1 MMSLVKYSAWPLT
14 NPATL
19 SHMVPRPQFC
29 TFPSLN
35 NVQHCTQPSL
45 SSLKPLHISSVEKF
59 GLSANLG
66 RRVTECRAYEAD
78 RSRPLELNIELNGEG
93 ERIEATQRVKIG
105 LYFATWW
112 ALNVVF
118 NIYNKKVLNAF
129 PYPWLIST
137 LSLAAGSLMMLIS
150 WATRVADVPKVNL
163 EFWKALFPV
172 AVAHTIGHVAATV
185 SMSKVAVSFT
195 HIIKSGEPAFSVL
208 VSRFLLGEA
217 FPVPVYLSL
226 VPIIGGCAL
235 AAVTELN
242 FNMIGFMGA
251 MISNLAFVFRNIFS
265 KKGMKG
271 MSVSG
276 MNYYACLSILSLL
289 ILTPLAIAVEGPKL
303 WAAGWQEALSQIGPN
318 FVWWV
323 AAQSVF
329 YHLYNQVSYMSL
341 DQISPLTFSIGNTMK
356 RISVIVSSILIF
368 HTPIQP
374 VNALGAAIAILGTF
388 LYSQEDNAMGFCGYK
403 EGLVLEIMLFLFMC
417 SLLPISL
424 GLDPSPPFLFGTA
437 SSSYQYEGAYSS
449 DGKGLSNWDVF
460 SHTAGSIDDGSNG
473 DVSVD
478 QYHRYQEDIDLMEA
492 MKVNSYRFSISWA
505 RILPQGRFGEV
516 NLAGINYYNRLI
528 DALLLKGI
536 QPFVTLFHFDI
547 PQELED
553 RYGAWL
559 SPQSQED
566 FQFFAD
572 ICFKFFG
579 DRVKYWVTFNEPN
592 YIISLAYREGTFPPC
607 RCSGIFGNCSEGD
620 SEKEPFVAAHNM
632 ILSHAAAVDLYR
644 NKYQNEQGGKIGIV
658 LHCDSFEP
666 LSNSTSDKL
675 ATERA
680 QSFSINWILDPI
692 LFGKYPKEMEM
703 ILGTILPKFSSN
715 DKVKLRRGLDFIGI
729 NHYASYYVRDC
740 LSSVCGHGIGV
751 SRTEGSYELTVLKNG
766 VPIGE
771 LTPFEWLN
779 VHPEGM
785 KKIVIYL
792 KDRYNNT
799 PMFIAENG
807 YGTLYDPNVTEK
819 EYLNDYKR
827 IEFMSGHLDN
837 LMAAIREGADV
848 RGYFVWSLLDN
859 FEWKYGFT
867 VRFGLYHVD
876 FSTLKRTPKL
886 SASWYKFFIEKYIAD
901 NTKRNIL
908 RKTGEENN
916 TSTSYPIQ
924 Q

>member
-1 MMSLVKYSAWPLT
+1 MMSLVKYSAWCLT
-14 NPATL
+14 NPASL
-19 SHMVPRPQFC
+19 SHTVPRPQLC
-29 TFPSLN
+29 TFPSFN
-35 NVQHCTQPSL
+35 NVQHCNQLSF

-66 RRVTECRAYEAD
+66 RRVTDCRAYEAD
-78 RSRPLELNIELNGEG
+78 RSRPLELNIELNDEGEG
-93 ERIEATQRVKIG
+93 IEATQRLKIG

-195 HIIKSGEPAFSVL
+195 HIIKSAEPAFSVL

-303 WAAGWQEALSQIGPN
+303 WAAGWQKALSQIGPN

-388 LYSQEDNAMGFCGYK
+388 LYSQAK
-403 EGLVLEIMLFLFMC
+403 
-417 SLLPISL
+417 
-424 GLDPSPPFLFGTA
+424 
-437 SSSYQYEGAYSS
+437 Q
-449 DGKGLSNWDVF
+449 
-460 SHTAGSIDDGSNG
+460 
-473 DVSVD
+473 
-478 QYHRYQEDIDLMEA
+478 
-492 MKVNSYRFSISWA
+492 
-505 RILPQGRFGEV
+505 
-516 NLAGINYYNRLI
+516 
-528 DALLLKGI
+528 
-536 QPFVTLFHFDI
+536 
-547 PQELED
+547 
-553 RYGAWL
+553 
-559 SPQSQED
+559 
-566 FQFFAD
+566 
-572 ICFKFFG
+572 
-579 DRVKYWVTFNEPN
+579 
-592 YIISLAYREGTFPPC
+592 
-607 RCSGIFGNCSEGD
+607 
-620 SEKEPFVAAHNM
+620 
-632 ILSHAAAVDLYR
+632 
-644 NKYQNEQGGKIGIV
+644 
-658 LHCDSFEP
+658 
-666 LSNSTSDKL
+666 
-675 ATERA
+675 
-680 QSFSINWILDPI
+680 
-692 LFGKYPKEMEM
+692 
-703 ILGTILPKFSSN
+703 
-715 DKVKLRRGLDFIGI
+715 
-729 NHYASYYVRDC
+729 
-740 LSSVCGHGIGV
+740 
-751 SRTEGSYELTVLKNG
+751 
-766 VPIGE
+766 
-771 LTPFEWLN
+771 
-779 VHPEGM
+779 
-785 KKIVIYL
+785 
-792 KDRYNNT
+792 
-799 PMFIAENG
+799 
-807 YGTLYDPNVTEK
+807 
-819 EYLNDYKR
+819 
-827 IEFMSGHLDN
+827 
-837 LMAAIREGADV
+837 
-848 RGYFVWSLLDN
+848 
-859 FEWKYGFT
+859 
-867 VRFGLYHVD
+867 
-876 FSTLKRTPKL
+876 
-886 SASWYKFFIEKYIAD
+886 
-901 NTKRNIL
+901 
-908 RKTGEENN
+908 
-916 TSTSYPIQ
+916 
-924 Q
+924 